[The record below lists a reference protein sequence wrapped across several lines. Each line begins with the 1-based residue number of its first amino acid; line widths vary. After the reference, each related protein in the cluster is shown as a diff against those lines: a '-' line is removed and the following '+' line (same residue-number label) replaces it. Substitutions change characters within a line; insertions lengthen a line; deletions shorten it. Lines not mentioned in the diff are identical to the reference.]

1 MKDNQPGSS
10 DEPPKKRVRRI
21 PSKEAVEILAPMVA
35 HSLPPTKE
43 EVQRY
48 LAALEGISS
57 SSDIWDAARL
67 TQYYKNR
74 HKKAK

>member
-1 MKDNQPGSS
+1 
-10 DEPPKKRVRRI
+10 
-21 PSKEAVEILAPMVA
+21 MVA

-67 TQYYKNR
+67 TKYYKNR